1 MKRIIIAALLLPLLA
16 GVVAAEQLTTVAI
29 INIDR
34 VYNTFYRDSQEVRE
48 LERLRREYQEEI
60 DAQVRELESL
70 RQRHTIALD
79 QNNSFTANR
88 LESQIADKERFIEDL
103 ARRRRSQLEARQ
115 TRLLSDD
122 FLNRMQQA
130 IQYVAESEGYTVVMR
145 TDAEGLQWW
154 SSAVDI
160 SDQVLARLRTIS
172 R

>member
-1 MKRIIIAALLLPLLA
+1 MKRIILVALLLPLFA

-29 INIDR
+29 VNIDR

-88 LESQIADKERFIEDL
+88 LETQIADKERFIEDL

-130 IQYVAESEGYTVVMR
+130 IQFVAESEGYTVVMR
-145 TDAEGLQWW
+145 TDSEGLQWW

-160 SDQVLARLRTIS
+160 SDKVLARLRTVS

>member
-1 MKRIIIAALLLPLLA
+1 MKRIIIAALLLPLLG

-88 LESQIADKERFIEDL
+88 LETQIADKERFIEDL

-145 TDAEGLQWW
+145 TDSEGLQWW

-160 SDQVLARLRTIS
+160 SDQVLVRLRTIS

>member
-1 MKRIIIAALLLPLLA
+1 MKRITIAALLLTLLA

-88 LESQIADKERFIEDL
+88 LETQITDKERFIEDL

-145 TDAEGLQWW
+145 TDSEGLQWW

-160 SDQVLARLRTIS
+160 SDKVLARLRTIS